1 MRLKIT
7 DKTDVDALA
16 AYWGRGGRTKD
27 VQPLMEA
34 MAELPGEHSLPV
46 TYLLPGFARRR
57 IYTYPSV
64 SEEPNAANRDCHWTA
79 LNFFNEE
86 PDDRLGDRQ
95 YAAKVIASDY
105 YVIYSG
111 YQMGDLV
118 LFMTA
123 PGEVI
128 HSAVYL
134 ADGVLFTKNG
144 SRPSNPWMLV
154 RTGRHEGLLSHR
166 EAPDDQL
173 LPPQRHLTQPAA
185 NVRTP
190 CNSSSGSIVRRAAG
204 SPTCS
209 AADGQALQSAPGRLD
224 QPDRARA
231 AGRSASRRDC
241 SPVTSSR
248 TSR

>member
-1 MRLKIT
+1 
-7 DKTDVDALA
+7 
-16 AYWGRGGRTKD
+16 
-27 VQPLMEA
+27 MEA
-34 MAELPGEHSLPV
+34 MAELPGVHAMPV

-57 IYTYPSV
+57 VFTYPSV

-86 PDDRLGDRQ
+86 PDDRLGNRE

-105 YVIYSG
+105 YVIYND
-111 YQMGDLV
+111 YQFGDLV

-154 RTGRHEGLLSHR
+154 RLEDMKDFYPTEK
-166 EAPDDQL
+166 P
-173 LPPQRHLTQPAA
+173 LTI
-185 NVRTP
+185 
-190 CNSSSGSIVRRAAG
+190 SYF
-204 SPTCS
+204 
-209 AADGQALQSAPGRLD
+209 
-224 QPDRARA
+224 
-231 AGRSASRRDC
+231 RSKGI
-241 SPVTSSR
+241 
-248 TSR
+248 